1 MSNQQVRLLVSAL
14 VIVGGAIAANAN
26 ELDVNVGIV
35 LILVGAVMLFVEYF
49 DRWHAWRVGSA

>member
-49 DRWHAWRVGSA
+49 RSMRSDD